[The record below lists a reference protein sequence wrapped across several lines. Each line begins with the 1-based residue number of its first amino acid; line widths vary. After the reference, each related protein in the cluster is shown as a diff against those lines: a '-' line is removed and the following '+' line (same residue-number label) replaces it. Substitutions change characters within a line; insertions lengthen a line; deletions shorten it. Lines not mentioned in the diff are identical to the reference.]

1 MQKEKIYHIYS
12 NENIIAHSLTFDE
25 LCDKINNEEIN
36 LENVEILQL
45 SPPQYSEAY
54 SEASY

>member
-45 SPPQYSEAY
+45 SPPQYSEA
-54 SEASY
+54 SY